1 MTDRR
6 TMLIIL
12 DGWGLGQKPE
22 ADAIRMANTPYFDQ
36 LMAQRPHAILTTYGE
51 EVGLPAGQMGNSEV
65 GHLNIGAGRIVYQE
79 LARINKAIRDR
90 ELHQKKALLDAL
102 AYARAQNKAV
112 HIMGLVSDGGVHSH
126 INHLKALCDIADE
139 QGNEQVYI
147 HAFTDGRDC
156 DPKSGKGFLD
166 DLLQHI
172 AEQPAVLAS
181 VIGRYYAMDRDH
193 RWERIQK
200 AYDLLVHGT
209 GEMVTDVLSTIQ
221 HRYDQDETDEFLKPM
236 VLVDEQGKPRAT
248 IQDDD
253 VLICFN
259 FRTDR
264 PREISTVLTQRDM
277 PEFNMHKLSV
287 RYLTMTR
294 YDETFKNIEVLFHKE
309 DIHNTLGEVL
319 AKAGKTQVRIA
330 ETEKYPHVTFFFN
343 GGREKEFTGE
353 RRILINSPK
362 VATYDLQPEMSA
374 YEVTDA
380 IVSDIRDNQPDFVCL
395 NYANADMVGHT
406 GVVAAAKKAAETV
419 DTCLKKLMEVGLEHG
434 YESIIIADHGNS
446 DYLINEDGSPN
457 TAHTKNPVPIIF
469 VSNSRPALQVS
480 DGKLGDIAPTI
491 LHLMDME
498 IPTEMDGTVLI
509 HD

>member
-1 MTDRR
+1 
-6 TMLIIL
+6 MLIIL